1 MCSSPSSVS
10 AVSVCPWDK
19 RKARRRDNER
29 QQSRA
34 HRRTESVTQTAAAR
48 GGGREGGRS
57 LNHVIPYL
65 MFPLKVITF
74 RGRTIRMCVAL
85 APSLHPV
92 PTPSSFVSGLGLQVC
107 HGQGRLEGEG
117 RFEGEERLPEGRST
131 AYTTPSEARVKT
143 FSSLS
148 PFSLLSSIL
157 ATMACN
163 KLISKVIERDRTAL
177 HSENSYCFT
186 QGCMS
191 LSHPGP
197 VMTRARTGFTQLA
210 PSSIKP
216 PYFVYR

>member
-1 MCSSPSSVS
+1 MLLLLPPLLFLLRLPSFL
-10 AVSVCPWDK
+10 PPF
-19 RKARRRDNER
+19 ARSTYLALSNKC
-29 QQSRA
+29 
-34 HRRTESVTQTAAAR
+34 VT
-48 GGGREGGRS
+48 
-57 LNHVIPYL
+57 V
-65 MFPLKVITF
+65 KV
-74 RGRTIRMCVAL
+74 
-85 APSLHPV
+85 
-92 PTPSSFVSGLGLQVC
+92 GLI
-107 HGQGRLEGEG
+107 EGEG
-117 RFEGEERLPEGRST
+117 RFEGEGRLEGEERLPEGRST

-143 FSSLS
+143 VSSLS